1 MSKTNLSVAIG
12 LIINSEQKILLD
24 KRSTGHYSGFWEFPG
39 GKIEQ
44 GETIL
49 SALKR
54 ELKEELD
61 ITPTETAE
69 AITLKHELHS
79 FTLSLHVYYINDYI
93 GEIKPN
99 EQQQLQW
106 APIKNLRSIK
116 LIPTNDEIIQLLEQH
131 ALLSI

>member
-1 MSKTNLSVAIG
+1 MSKSTLSVAIG

-24 KRSTGHYSGFWEFPG
+24 KRSAGHYSGYWEFPG

-44 GETIL
+44 GETHL
-49 SALKR
+49 AALKR

-61 ITPTETAE
+61 IAPTETAE
-69 AITLKHELHS
+69 AITIHHELHS
-79 FTLSLHVYYINDYI
+79 FTLSLYVYYINDYI

-106 APIKNLRSIK
+106 APIKNLRTIK
-116 LIPTNDEIIQLLEQH
+116 LIPTNEAIIQLLEQH
-131 ALLSI
+131 VPLNI